1 MWASAAA
8 NMSTYILLK
17 ERAQAFRADPE
28 VQAALE
34 ASKVFELAQ
43 PTLGEGETL
52 ADLLADRSAYED
64 LDVDA
69 VADRGFHFVHLNQLA
84 LEHALGAR

>member
-1 MWASAAA
+1 MWDSAAA
-8 NMSTYILLK
+8 NMATYLLLK

-34 ASKVFELAQ
+34 ESGVLELSQ
-43 PTLGEGETL
+43 PTLAEGETL

-69 VADRGFHFVHLNQLA
+69 VAERGFGFVRLNQLA